1 MYRSNECRCNMPN
14 TNYSNYTYKNNR
26 AQQQN
31 NSAGYYDE
39 RGFWIPFVVG
49 GLAGGALGYGVAN
62 NNFLS
67 NNYNNQPVPY
77 PIFYPAPAP
86 YPMPYP
92 YY

>member
-1 MYRSNECRCNMPN
+1 MYRCNNYNVPSN
-14 TNYSNYTYKNNR
+14 TSYSQYSYR
-26 AQQQN
+26 
-31 NSAGYYDE
+31 NSGSSSANGYYDE

-67 NNYNNQPVPY
+67 NNNNSFPRPY
-77 PIFYPAPAP
+77 PVFCPGPGP
-86 YPMPYP
+86 CMMPYP

>member
-49 GLAGGALGYGVAN
+49 GN
-62 NNFLS
+62 
-67 NNYNNQPVPY
+67 
-77 PIFYPAPAP
+77 I
-86 YPMPYP
+86 
-92 YY
+92 

>member
-1 MYRSNECRCNMPN
+1 MYRNNYSIPTTTMYRSNSAN
-14 TNYSNYTYKNNR
+14 TNG
-26 AQQQN
+26 
-31 NSAGYYDE
+31 GYYDE

-67 NNYNNQPVPY
+67 NNNGYYQQPRPCCPPGY
-77 PIFYPAPAP
+77 PMFYPAP
-86 YPMPYP
+86 YP